1 MLYCLVGIGGAI
13 GFLGQEVNF
22 LGSEPPSESIIQ
34 EEIVQLVWTNKV
46 FRLLRYIAL
55 LVSGDELGTDW
66 SVNNI
71 MQDGSGAIVLDT
83 IGYPLNQMVGTDVFT
98 PYMLM
103 WSPL

>member
-1 MLYCLVGIGGAI
+1 MLYCLVGIGCTI

-22 LGSEPPSESIIQ
+22 LGSESPSERIVQ
-34 EEIVQLVWTNKV
+34 EEIVQLIRTNKV

-55 LVSGDELGTDW
+55 LVSGDELGTDR

-83 IGYPLNQMVGTDVFT
+83 IGYPFNQ
-98 PYMLM
+98 MLM